1 MTINRTGRIMVVDDE
16 AVIVL
21 RLQQR
26 LTSMGFDVTGVAY
39 SGEEAVETAR
49 DLRPDLILMDIMIPG
64 KLDGIAAAKIVKAE
78 LDIPVVFLT
87 AHSEDKIIERAK
99 QAEPYGYILKPFQDR
114 EIKATVEIALY
125 KKDMEQRL
133 KESKIQLRKA
143 HDKLEYRVKERTK
156 ELEVKTKSLEEI
168 TIAME
173 VLLKKRKK
181 DKADVE
187 NNVLIN
193 VKGLIEPYIQKMK
206 TTELNHRQET
216 ILSIIESNLNEIIS
230 PFTRKMTLKYLNL
243 TPQEIKIANLIKHGN
258 SSKKIADLLNISP
271 RTVETHRKNIR
282 SKIGLDGKKA
292 NLRSHLLSLD

>member
-16 AVIVL
+16 AVIAL

-64 KLDGIAAAKIVKAE
+64 KLDGISAAKIVKAE

-114 EIKATVEIALY
+114 ELKATVEIALY
-125 KKDMEQRL
+125 KKDMERRL

-143 HDKLEYRVKERTK
+143 HDKLESRVKERTK

-181 DKADVE
+181 DKVDVE
-187 NNVLIN
+187 NDVLIN

-206 TTELNHRQET
+206 TTELNDRQET

-258 SSKKIADLLNISP
+258 SSKKIADLLRISP

>member
-1 MTINRTGRIMVVDDE
+1 MVVDDE

-114 EIKATVEIALY
+114 ELKATVEIALY

-282 SKIGLDGKKA
+282 SKIGLGGKKA

>member
-1 MTINRTGRIMVVDDE
+1 MVVDDE
-16 AVIVL
+16 AVIAL

-114 EIKATVEIALY
+114 ELKATVEIALY

>member
-1 MTINRTGRIMVVDDE
+1 MTENQAYKIMVVDDE
-16 AVIVL
+16 AVIAL
-21 RLQQR
+21 RLQQM
-26 LTSMGFDVTGVAY
+26 LTKMGYDVVDVSY
-39 SGEEAVETAR
+39 SGEDALENAR
-49 DLRPDLILMDIMIPG
+49 SLRPDLILMDIMIPG
-64 KLDGIAAAKIVKAE
+64 NLNGINAAEIVKSE
-78 LDIPVVFLT
+78 LDIPVIFLT
-87 AHSEDKIIERAK
+87 AFSEEKIINRAK

-125 KKDMEQRL
+125 KKDMERRL

-143 HDKLEYRVKERTK
+143 HDKLESRVKERTK

-173 VLLKKRKK
+173 VLLKKRKE
-181 DKADVE
+181 DKTDVE

-206 TTELNHRQET
+206 TTELDHRQET
-216 ILSIIESNLNEIIS
+216 ILTIIESNLNEIIS
-230 PFTRKMTLKYLNL
+230 PFTRKMSLKYINL

-258 SSKKIADLLNISP
+258 SSKKIADLLRISP

>member
-193 VKGLIEPYIQKMK
+193 VKGLIEPYIQKMR

>member
-99 QAEPYGYILKPFQDR
+99 QAEPYGYILKPFQDL

>member
-16 AVIVL
+16 AVIAL

-114 EIKATVEIALY
+114 ELKATVEIALY

>member
-16 AVIVL
+16 AVIAL

-114 EIKATVEIALY
+114 ELKATVEIALY
-125 KKDMEQRL
+125 KKDMERRL

-143 HDKLEYRVKERTK
+143 HDKLESRVKERTK

-206 TTELNHRQET
+206 TTELNDRQET

-258 SSKKIADLLNISP
+258 SSKKIADLLSISP

>member
-1 MTINRTGRIMVVDDE
+1 MVVDDE
-16 AVIVL
+16 AVIAL

-114 EIKATVEIALY
+114 ELKATVEIALY

-282 SKIGLDGKKA
+282 SKIGLGGKKA

>member
-16 AVIVL
+16 AVIAL

-26 LTSMGFDVTGVAY
+26 LTSMGFDVTAVAY

-114 EIKATVEIALY
+114 ELKATVEIALY
-125 KKDMEQRL
+125 KKDMERQL

-143 HDKLEYRVKERTK
+143 HDKLESRVKERTK

-168 TIAME
+168 TIALE

-206 TTELNHRQET
+206 TTELNDRQET

-258 SSKKIADLLNISP
+258 SSKKIADLLSISP

>member
-1 MTINRTGRIMVVDDE
+1 
-16 AVIVL
+16 
-21 RLQQR
+21 
-26 LTSMGFDVTGVAY
+26 
-39 SGEEAVETAR
+39 
-49 DLRPDLILMDIMIPG
+49 MDIMIPG

-114 EIKATVEIALY
+114 ELKATVEIALY

-282 SKIGLDGKKA
+282 SKIGLGGKKA

>member
-1 MTINRTGRIMVVDDE
+1 MVVDDE
-16 AVIVL
+16 AVIAL

-125 KKDMEQRL
+125 KKDMERQL

-143 HDKLEYRVKERTK
+143 HDKLESRVKERTK

-168 TIAME
+168 NIAME
-173 VLLKKRKK
+173 VLLKKRKE

-187 NNVLIN
+187 NSVLIN
-193 VKGLIEPYIQKMK
+193 TRGLIEPYIQKMK
-206 TTELNHRQET
+206 TTELNDRQET

-292 NLRSHLLSLD
+292 NLRSHLLSLH

>member
-16 AVIVL
+16 AVIAL

-114 EIKATVEIALY
+114 ELKATVEIALY

-282 SKIGLDGKKA
+282 SKIGLGGKKA